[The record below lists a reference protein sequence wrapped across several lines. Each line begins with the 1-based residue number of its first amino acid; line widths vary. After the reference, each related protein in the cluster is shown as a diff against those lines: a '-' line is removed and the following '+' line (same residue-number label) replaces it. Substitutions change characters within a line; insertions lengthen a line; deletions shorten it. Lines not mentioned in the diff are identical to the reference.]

1 MVVFANLDVAQILSV
16 LPRELF
22 VPMDFALLDAEL
34 ILNVL
39 LHPNVPTAFVT

>member
-1 MVVFANLDVAQILSV
+1 VVVFANLDAVQTLSV
-16 LPRELF
+16 LPRDPS
-22 VPMDFALLDAEL
+22 VPMDFVLLDAEL